1 MTFRAPLIAMI
12 SVLMLVPLASQ
23 ARTQDGSSLSTQG
36 TEISADEI
44 AEAKIVYPEILS
56 DDPWSF
62 GGTPGRVIRTAHY
75 RIYTTETTP
84 VIRERLAKF
93 AEYALPHYRTSLSPN
108 NPLPRPTQRLD
119 TYLMDNRPQWTTITK
134 RLAGQRSD
142 ELLKIGRG
150 GFAFGGI
157 GVYYDLGLYDTLAI
171 AAHEGWHQYTQR
183 TFKVSLPIWLEEGIA
198 AYNEGHRWDRST
210 PVFRPWANPQ
220 RYERLVIAE
229 REGSLFSI
237 EKLLESAPQDYFDS
251 TDGSV
256 LTYYAQL
263 WALVHFLNEGENGK
277 YQASLRILLQD
288 AASGK
293 AMETL
298 EKRLGTENARRT
310 LLSRSG
316 PAIFFAYFDEDLDR
330 VNEEYMAFIKEITAQ
345 SVRSQ
350 IVNGTSP
357 FAP

>member
-1 MTFRAPLIAMI
+1 MTFRTSLFAFG
-12 SVLMLVPLASQ
+12 SVLTLLALASP
-23 ARTQDGSSLSTQG
+23 AHTQDGDAMQG
-36 TEISADEI
+36 TDISMDEVT
-44 AEAKIVYPEILS
+44 EAKLAYPEILS
-56 DDPWSF
+56 DDPWNF

-84 VIRERLAKF
+84 VIRDRLAKF
-93 AEYALPHYRTSLSPN
+93 AEYALPHYRTSLTPN
-108 NPLPRPTQRLD
+108 SPLPRPTQRLD

-150 GFAFGGI
+150 GFAFRGI

-183 TFKVSLPIWLEEGIA
+183 TFQVSLPIWLEEGIA

-210 PVFRPWANPQ
+210 PLFRPWANPQ
-220 RYERLVIAE
+220 RYEQLVNAE
-229 REGSLFSI
+229 RSGSLFTLEELI
-237 EKLLESAPQDYFDS
+237 ESSPQDYFD
-251 TDGSV
+251 TAGDDV

-263 WALVHFLNEGENGK
+263 WALVHFLNEGENGA
-277 YQASLRILLQD
+277 YQASLRILLND

-293 AMETL
+293 ARETL
-298 EKRLGTENARRT
+298 ETRVGVENARRT

-316 PAIFFAYFDEDLDR
+316 PAMFFAYFDEDLDK
-330 VNEEYMAFIKEITAQ
+330 VNEQYMSFIQTITAQ
-345 SVRSQ
+345 AVRSK

-357 FAP
+357 MTP